1 MALVVKLFNVLF
13 KIIEKL
19 EYSVLVVG
27 ILAMA
32 GLSCVNVASRTFWSR
47 SFASVE
53 EINQFLV
60 IAITFVGA
68 GYAAAQARHIRMS
81 AIYDLLPDTG
91 RKGLMMLIAGST
103 ALLCFV
109 LAYYGLH
116 YVETV
121 RELGTRSPALQ
132 IPYWWVYALAPLG
145 LLTTGLQYLLT
156 LLRNLSSPEIYES
169 FHHVEHPGEIPV
181 SAE

>member
-1 MALVVKLFNVLF
+1 MKLLNTFF

-19 EYSVLVVG
+19 EYSVLVIS
-27 ILAMA
+27 ILTMT
-32 GLSCVNVASRTFWSR
+32 GLSGLNVISRTFWSR

-53 EINQFLV
+53 EINQFLI
-60 IAITFVGA
+60 IAVTFIGA
-68 GYAAAQARHIRMS
+68 GYAASQARHIRMS
-81 AIYDLLPDTG
+81 ALYALLPGPG
-91 RKGLMMLIAGST
+91 RKTVMMLTAGST

-109 LAYYGLH
+109 LAYYGLQ

-132 IPYWWVYALAPLG
+132 LPYWWIYALAPLG

-156 LLRNLSSPEIYES
+156 LLRNFSSPEIYES
-169 FHHVEHPGEIPV
+169 FNHIEHPGEIPV
-181 SAE
+181 SEE

>member
-1 MALVVKLFNVLF
+1 MDLDVKFFNALF

-32 GLSCVNVASRTFWSR
+32 GLSCVNVASRTFWGR
-47 SFASVE
+47 SFASIE
-53 EINQFLV
+53 EINQFLI
-60 IAITFVGA
+60 IAVTFIGA
-68 GYAAAQARHIRMS
+68 GYAASQARHIRMS
-81 AIYDLLPDTG
+81 ALYELLSGSG
-91 RKGLMMLIAGST
+91 RKAVMMLIAGST

-132 IPYWWVYALAPLG
+132 LPYWWIYALAPLG

-156 LLRNLSSPEIYES
+156 LLRNFSSPEIYES
-169 FHHVEHPGEIPV
+169 FHHIEHPGEIPV
-181 SAE
+181 SEE